1 MEARRGT
8 LRPTLMYSEIKG
20 TSYVMY
26 YSSRLFVCELHRL
39 YSLPSYTRPVH
50 VLFACLKNRFP
61 IFNIPVHRHVTFG
74 QAQSDP
80 DFVVSYHTALTL

>member
-1 MEARRGT
+1 
-8 LRPTLMYSEIKG
+8 MYSEIKG
-20 TSYVMY
+20 TSYVVY

-50 VLFACLKNRFP
+50 ILFACLKNRFP
-61 IFNIPVHRHVTFG
+61 IFNIPVYGHVTFG

-80 DFVVSYHTALTL
+80 DFVVCYHAALTLKVSAALINVFN

>member
-8 LRPTLMYSEIKG
+8 LRPTVMYSEIKG
-20 TSYVMY
+20 TSYVVY
-26 YSSRLFVCELHRL
+26 YSSRLFVCELHWL

-50 VLFACLKNRFP
+50 VLFACFKNRFL
-61 IFNIPVHRHVTFG
+61 IFNPVHGHVTFG

-80 DFVVSYHTALTL
+80 DFLVSYHAALTL

>member
-1 MEARRGT
+1 MEARRGA
-8 LRPTLMYSEIKG
+8 LRPTVMYSEIKG

-39 YSLPSYTRPVH
+39 HSLPSYTRPLH
-50 VLFACLKNRFP
+50 ILFACLKNRFP
-61 IFNIPVHRHVTFG
+61 IFNIPVHGHVTFG

-80 DFVVSYHTALTL
+80 DFVVSYHAALTL